1 MDFCIAISGAAGD
14 GVRRGGLL
22 VAKLLSNL
30 GYHTFVYQEYQSLIR
45 GGHNASVVRFSDK
58 KISSHKYYYNLFIC
72 LEDYV
77 LNLHKDRIKGLTI
90 YDSKFDCVIDNAIAI
105 PMTEFI
111 KEGHKPIIYRN
122 AIVLGALCHFLG
134 IPIEILEKVFKKEY
148 KDAEPDILLAHKGYN
163 YVKNFKPILKV
174 EKIGNAKEV
183 YSGND
188 AISIGMLK
196 AGLKNYYAYPMTP
209 ASSILHFLA
218 KQENIIT
225 VQPESEIA
233 AIMMAL
239 GSAFAG
245 KRAAVATS
253 GGGFALMSESIS
265 LATMAEI
272 PVLIVEAQ
280 RSDPS
285 TGMATYTAQQDLDF
299 VIHPAHGEFPLIL
312 ASPITVEDACSL
324 AAELLNLTWKYQTHA
339 VLLTDKHLAESYES
353 VDGLDETI
361 IRDEKIEII
370 EKYDGVFKRYKI
382 TENGI
387 SKIAFPPNIVKANS
401 NEHDEFGFTTDNP
414 KTATKMYAKRMRK
427 EKVIKEDVQKRGPYK
442 VFNHGKDCIITWG
455 STFGAVKEVAEELGY
470 KLVAVRYLRP
480 LIVPEVKGEVMVIEC
495 NYSGLLANKIED
507 KLNKGVKRV
516 EIKRINR
523 WDGRPFTPE
532 EIRERLKGGE

>member
-22 VAKLLSNL
+22 VAKLLSSL
-30 GYHTFVYQEYQSLIR
+30 GYNTFVYQEYQSLIR
-45 GGHNASVVRFSDK
+45 GGHNASVIRFSDR
-58 KISSHKYYYNLFIC
+58 KIHSHRYYYDLFVC

-77 LNLHKDRIKGLTI
+77 LDLHKDRIKGLI
-90 YDSKFDCVIDNAIAI
+90 IHDSKFECSNGNTIPI

-111 KEGHKPIIYRN
+111 KEEHKPIIYRN
-122 AIVLGALCHFLG
+122 AIVLGVLCRLLG
-134 IPIEILEKVFKKEY
+134 IRFEVLEELFRKEY
-148 KDAEPDILLAHKGYN
+148 DDAESDILLAEEGYD
-163 YVKNFKPILKV
+163 YVKEIEPILKV
-174 EKIGNAKEV
+174 EKIGDAKEV

-188 AISIGMLK
+188 AIAIGMMR
-196 AGLKNYYAYPMTP
+196 AGLRNYYAYPMTP

-218 KQENIIT
+218 KQEDVIA

-253 GGGFALMSESIS
+253 GGGFALMTESIS
-265 LATMAEI
+265 LAAMAEI
-272 PVLIVEAQ
+272 PVLVVEAQ
-280 RSDPS
+280 RSSPS

-312 ASPITVEDACSL
+312 ASPITVEDAFSMT
-324 AAELLNLTWKYQTHA
+324 AELLNLAWKYQTPA
-339 VLLTDKHLAESYES
+339 ILLTDKHLSESYES
-353 VDGLDETI
+353 IDGLNGSVTE
-361 IRDEKIEII
+361 EKIEVVERCEGI
-370 EKYDGVFKRYKI
+370 FKRYEV
-382 TENGI
+382 TNTGI

-414 KTATKMYAKRMRK
+414 QIATEMYAKRMRK
-427 EKVIKEDVQKRGPYK
+427 EVAIKEDIQKREPYK

-455 STFGAVKEVAEELGY
+455 STFGAVKDVAEELGY
-470 KLVAVRYLRP
+470 KLIAMRYLRP
-480 LIVPEVKGEVMVIEC
+480 LIVPEIKGRVIVVEC
-495 NYSGLLANKIED
+495 NYSGLLANKIEN
-507 KLNKGVKRV
+507 KLSREV
-516 EIKRINR
+516 ERINR

-532 EIRERLKGGE
+532 ELRERLRGD

>member
-1 MDFCIAISGAAGD
+1 MTDF
-14 GVRRGGLL
+14 V
-22 VAKLLSNL
+22 
-30 GYHTFVYQEYQSLIR
+30 
-45 GGHNASVVRFSDK
+45 
-58 KISSHKYYYNLFIC
+58 
-72 LEDYV
+72 
-77 LNLHKDRIKGLTI
+77 KDER
-90 YDSKFDCVIDNAIAI
+90 
-105 PMTEFI
+105 E
-111 KEGHKPIIYRN
+111 PIIYRN
-122 AIVLGALCHFLG
+122 AIALGALCHFLN
-134 IPIEILEKVFKKEY
+134 IPFERVKEVFKKEY
-148 KDAEPDILLAHKGYN
+148 KDSKADIMLARKGYN
-163 YVKNFKPILKV
+163 YVKHLKPILKV
-174 EKIGNAKEV
+174 KEIGNSKKI
-183 YSGND
+183 YSGNE
-188 AISIGMLK
+188 AIAIGMLK

-218 KQENIIT
+218 KQEDVIA

-233 AIMMAL
+233 AITMAL

-253 GGGFALMSESIS
+253 GGGFALMTESIS
-265 LATMAEI
+265 LAAMAEI

-280 RSDPS
+280 RSAPS

-312 ASPITVEDACSL
+312 ASPMTVGDAYKL
-324 AAELLNLTWKYQTHA
+324 AAELLNLTWKYQTPA

-353 VDGLDETI
+353 VDGLDETMV
-361 IRDEKIEII
+361 RCEKIEIV
-370 EKYDGVFKRYKI
+370 EKGDGIFKRYEI
-382 TENGI
+382 TENGV

-401 NEHDEFGFTTDNP
+401 NEHDELGFTTDNP

-427 EKVIKEDVQKRGPYK
+427 EKVIKEDVQKREPYK

-470 KLVAVRYLRP
+470 KLVAIRYLRP

-507 KLNKGVKRV
+507 KLNKGGKRV

-532 EIRERLKGGE
+532 EIRERLRGGE